1 MCECV
6 VCYKSPA
13 LKRSYREKTN
23 ISLSN
28 LSLPAAQDKKYIII
42 IIIIIIIFR
51 SIMYVVWLL

>member
-6 VCYKSPA
+6 SVCYKSPA

-28 LSLPAAQDKKYIII
+28 LSLLAAQDKKYIII
-42 IIIIIIIFR
+42 IIIIIIFR
-51 SIMYVVWLL
+51 